1 MAPSHDTGMELLVE
15 AAEALDLAAGAC
27 DTAEDAAYFATL
39 AVRIRTYLAESRP
52 TTTLGMPR
60 IPPGG
65 TQLTDETVIHRSGA
79 HQQSHIRIIPE

>member
-27 DTAEDAAYFATL
+27 DTAEDAAHFAAL
-39 AVRIRTYLAESRP
+39 AARIRTYLAESRP

-65 TQLTDETVIHRSGA
+65 NQLTDETVIHRSGA
-79 HQQSHIRIIPE
+79 NQQSHIRIIPE